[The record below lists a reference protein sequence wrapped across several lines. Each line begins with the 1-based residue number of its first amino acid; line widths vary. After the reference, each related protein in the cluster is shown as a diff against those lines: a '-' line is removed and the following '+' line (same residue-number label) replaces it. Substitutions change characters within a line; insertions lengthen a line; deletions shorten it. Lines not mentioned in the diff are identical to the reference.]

1 MMQCAPLIQ
10 QPTDLVVHHCHGH
23 DDDDDDGTIWTHRI
37 L

>member
-23 DDDDDDGTIWTHRI
+23 DDDDDGTIWTHRI